1 MHGLKGFHNF
11 KHKTSIFIYFGK
23 ECPQMA
29 SHTYLEMQ
37 YYKPVRVFFFLLN
50 PLVFSRRK
58 KGE

>member
-11 KHKTSIFIYFGK
+11 KHKTSIFICFGK

-37 YYKPVRVFFFLLN
+37 YYKPVRVFFF
-50 PLVFSRRK
+50 FSAESSCVQQKK
-58 KGE
+58 KG